1 MLQKKFQVLSK
12 KQNKKIFLNKFVN
25 KFKLRTKIISL
36 RKINFKENF
45 KINSLKLIKFLKD
58 NKLKTKIVGG
68 YYPCNHEIDDL
79 EVLNLFSKNKKIIS
93 LPIIENN
100 NQMDFYEWSKDNPL
114 KINKYGIIEP
124 LSQKKVYPDIL
135 LVPLLAFDKQLNR
148 LGYGGGFY
156 DRYIEKIENK
166 KKVFK
171 IGFSFS
177 FQELKEV
184 PVNNYDKKLD
194 LIITER
200 GLIFWEFYF

>member
-1 MLQKKFQVLSK
+1 M
-12 KQNKKIFLNKFVN
+12 NKS
-25 KFKLRTKIISL
+25 KLRRKITSL
-36 RKINFKENF
+36 RKKNFKENF
-45 KINSLKLIKFLKD
+45 KINSNKLVKFLRD

-68 YYPCNHEIDDL
+68 YYPYNYEIDDL
-79 EVLNLFSKNKKIIS
+79 EVLNFFSKNKKIIS
-93 LPIIENN
+93 LPIIKKN
-100 NQMDFYEWSKDNPL
+100 NQMDFYEWYKYNPL

-156 DRYIEKIENK
+156 DRYIEKIEIK

-171 IGFSFS
+171 VGFAFS
-177 FQELKEV
+177 FQELEEV

-200 GLIFWEFYF
+200 GLIL